1 MDILKKWESWLNK
14 LALLLEIRVPRYL
27 FNDILPSTKI
37 ELHGFCNSSTQSYAA
52 VCYIRILILYLK
64 GINVVL

>member
-1 MDILKKWESWLNK
+1 MDTLKKWESWLNK
-14 LALLLEIRVPRYL
+14 LALLLEIRVPRYS

-37 ELHGFCNSSTQSYAA
+37 ELHGFCDSLTQSYAT

-64 GINVVL
+64 GINVAL